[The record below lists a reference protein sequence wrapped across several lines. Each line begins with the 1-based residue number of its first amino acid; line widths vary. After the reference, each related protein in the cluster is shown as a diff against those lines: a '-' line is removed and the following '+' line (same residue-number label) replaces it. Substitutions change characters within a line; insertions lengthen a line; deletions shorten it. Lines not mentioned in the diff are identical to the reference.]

1 MCNLHIAKGELV
13 STFTQLGDRYDVG
26 QVIGRGGMAEV
37 YEGTDRRLNRRVA
50 IKVLRPDLARDPL
63 FQERFRREAQSAAG
77 LNHPNIVA
85 IYDTGED
92 LIGDGANQVSIPY
105 IVMEFVDG
113 VTLRHMLNNGPRI
126 LPERALEVIAGVLAA
141 LDYAHR
147 HGIVHRDIKPANIM
161 INTRGDAKVMDFGI
175 ARAMSDAATSVTATS
190 AVMGTAQYLSPEQ
203 ARGESVDARSDIYST
218 GCVLYELLTTNPP
231 FNGDSPVSIAY
242 QHVNEAPKLPS
253 SIDPA
258 IPTTLDAITLTAL
271 TKSPANRYQTAA
283 EMRFDIERAIAGM
296 PISTRPNNA
305 PVATDLGATTV
316 IPMTS
321 PAPASPAVLEPKQ
334 GSRRKWVVVTIA
346 TIVSALVLLFV
357 GNQLLGPAQELVTT
371 PNLKSKTVDEATL
384 ALTDIGLLVGTETP
398 QADDNVLKGVIIGQD
413 PAPGELLEAGQ
424 AVNLIVSA
432 GKDQVPVP
440 DLVDLQSVDD
450 ARLILT
456 EAELLLGRVTP
467 IDSDKP
473 EGTILEQDPA
483 ANTVV
488 DIGTLISVTVS
499 NGKIPVPSVAGMN
512 ETQAK
517 NTLVNAG
524 FLVDVVK
531 QEDDSVA
538 PGIVL
543 SQSPVAKELALKGSI
558 VTLTVAIEPV
568 VILCPDGST
577 VPKNG
582 VCPSPTPSP
591 SPSVTTP

>member
-1 MCNLHIAKGELV
+1 M

-37 YEGTDRRLNRRVA
+37 YAGTDRRLNRRVA
-50 IKVLRPDLARDPL
+50 IKVLRPDLARDPM

-92 LIGDGANQVSIPY
+92 LIGEGANQVSIPY
-105 IVMEFVDG
+105 IVMEYVDG

-161 INTRGDAKVMDFGI
+161 INAHGDAKVMDFGI

-218 GCVLYELLTTNPP
+218 GCVLYELLTSSPP

-253 SIDPA
+253 SIDPS
-258 IPTTLDAITLTAL
+258 IPTTLDTIALTAL

-296 PISTRPNNA
+296 PISTRPSVA
-305 PVATDLGATTV
+305 PVAADLGSTTV
-316 IPMTS
+316 IPLTS
-321 PAPASPAVLEPKQ
+321 PAVTTAVMTHTKPGGRK
-334 GSRRKWVVVTIA
+334 KWVTVTIA
-346 TIVSALVLLFV
+346 TVVSALLLLFV
-357 GNQLLGPAQELVTT
+357 GSQLLGPSQDLVTT
-371 PNLKSKTVDEATL
+371 PNVKSKTIDEATL
-384 ALTDIGLLVGTETP
+384 ALSEVGLKVGTQTP
-398 QADDNVLKGVIIGQD
+398 QADDNVPKGTIIGQD
-413 PAPGELLEAGQ
+413 PAPGELIEAGQ

-440 DLVDLQSVDD
+440 DLVNLPSVDD
-450 ARLILT
+450 ARLVLT
-456 EAELLLGRVTP
+456 EAKLLLGRVTP
-467 IDSDKP
+467 VDSDKP
-473 EGTILEQDPA
+473 EGTILEQDPVA
-483 ANTVV
+483 TTVV

-499 NGKIPVPSVAGMN
+499 NGKIPVPNVVGKN

-524 FLVDVVK
+524 FLVDIVK
-531 QEDDSVA
+531 QADASVA
-538 PGIVL
+538 VGTVI
-543 SQSPVAKELALKGSI
+543 SQSPESTELALKGSI
-558 VTLTVAIEPV
+558 VTLTVASAPV
-568 VILCPDGST
+568 AIVCPDGSS
-577 VPKNG
+577 VPWNG
-582 VCPSPTPSP
+582 VCPSP

>member
-1 MCNLHIAKGELV
+1 M

-50 IKVLRPDLARDPL
+50 IKVLRPDLARDPM

-92 LIGDGANQVSIPY
+92 LIGEGANQVSIPY
-105 IVMEFVDG
+105 IVMEYVDG

-161 INTRGDAKVMDFGI
+161 INAHGDAKVMDFGI

-218 GCVLYELLTTNPP
+218 GCVLYELLTSSPP

-253 SIDPA
+253 SIDPS
-258 IPTTLDAITLTAL
+258 IPTTLDTIALTAL

-296 PISTRPNNA
+296 PISTRPSVA
-305 PVATDLGATTV
+305 PVAADLGSTTV
-316 IPMTS
+316 IPLTS
-321 PAPASPAVLEPKQ
+321 PAVTTAVATHTKQ
-334 GSRRKWVVVTIA
+334 GGRKKWVTVTIA
-346 TIVSALVLLFV
+346 TVVSALLLLFV
-357 GNQLLGPAQELVTT
+357 GSQLLGPSQDLVTT
-371 PNLKSKTVDEATL
+371 PNVKSKTIDEATL
-384 ALTDIGLLVGTETP
+384 ALSEVGLKVGTQTP
-398 QADDNVLKGVIIGQD
+398 QADDNVPKGTIIGQD
-413 PAPGELLEAGQ
+413 PAPGELIEAGQ

-440 DLVDLQSVDD
+440 DLVNLPSVDD
-450 ARLILT
+450 ARSVLT
-456 EAELLLGRVTP
+456 EAKLLLGRVTP
-467 IDSDKP
+467 VDSDKP
-473 EGTILEQDPA
+473 EGTILEQDPVA
-483 ANTVV
+483 TTVV
-488 DIGTLISVTVS
+488 DIGTLISVTIS
-499 NGKIPVPSVAGMN
+499 NGKIPVPNVVGKN

-524 FLVDVVK
+524 FLVDIVK
-531 QEDDSVA
+531 QADASVA
-538 PGIVL
+538 VGTVI
-543 SQSPVAKELALKGSI
+543 SQSPESTELALKGSI
-558 VTLTVAIEPV
+558 VTLTVASAPV
-568 VILCPDGST
+568 AIVCPDGSS
-577 VPKNG
+577 VPWNG
-582 VCPSPTPSP
+582 VCPSP

>member
-1 MCNLHIAKGELV
+1 V

-50 IKVLRPDLARDPL
+50 IKVLRPDLARDPM

-92 LIGDGANQVSIPY
+92 LIADGANQVSIPY
-105 IVMEFVDG
+105 IVMEYVDG

-161 INTRGDAKVMDFGI
+161 INAHGDAKVMDFGI

-218 GCVLYELLTTNPP
+218 GCVLYELLTSSPP

-253 SIDPA
+253 SIDPS
-258 IPTTLDAITLTAL
+258 IPTTLDTIALTAL
-271 TKSPANRYQTAA
+271 TKSPASRYQTAA
-283 EMRFDIERAIAGM
+283 EMRFDIERAMAGM
-296 PISTRPNNA
+296 PIATRSSA
-305 PVATDLGATTV
+305 VPVAADLSATTV
-316 IPMTS
+316 IPLS
-321 PAPASPAVLEPKQ
+321 NPATATTVITKPKP
-334 GSRRKWVVVTIA
+334 GSRRKWVTVTIA
-346 TIVSALVLLFV
+346 SVTSALLLLFV
-357 GNQLLGPAQELVTT
+357 GSQLLGPSQELVAT
-371 PNLKSKTVDEATL
+371 PNLKSKTIDEATL
-384 ALTDIGLLVGTETP
+384 ALSEVGLKVGTQTP
-398 QADDNVLKGVIIGQD
+398 QADDNVPKGTVIGQD
-413 PAPGELLEAGQ
+413 PAPGELIEAGQ

-440 DLVDLQSVDD
+440 DLIDLQSVDD

-456 EAELLLGRVTP
+456 EAKLLLGRVTP

-499 NGKIPVPSVAGMN
+499 NGKIPVPDVVGKN

-524 FLVDVVK
+524 FLVDIVR
-531 QEDDSVA
+531 QADGSVA
-538 PGIVL
+538 VGTVL
-543 SQSPVAKELALKGSI
+543 SQSPESTELALKGSI
-558 VTLTVAIEPV
+558 VTLTVASAPV
-568 VILCPDGST
+568 AIVCPDGSS
-577 VPKNG
+577 VPWDG
-582 VCPSPTPSP
+582 VCPSPTPT
-591 SPSVTTP
+591 VTTP